1 MIWTDFGSSLALSR
15 RRRVVATALMY
26 GLTLT
31 VRLTSATGDEADA
44 PAKAQGSDPMASI
57 MINDRAPIL
66 IGDWHRGALLNSRAC
81 PPACEIPLRVPFTAS
96 CASRQ

>member
-1 MIWTDFGSSLALSR
+1 MIWTDFGSSLALTR

-66 IGDWHRGALLNSRAC
+66 IGDWHRGASLYSRGC
-81 PPACEIPLRVPFTAS
+81 PAACEGALRMPFAAN
-96 CASRQ
+96 CVSRQ